1 MQMWSGTSA
10 FVAAVGDELPGL
22 DSLAD
27 GDGPTADVAV
37 DGGDVAG
44 VLELD
49 PLPEAADG
57 AVGDDGAVADGVD
70 RRADRRAK
78 VDAGVQTAPA
88 ATEP

>member
-1 MQMWSGTSA
+1 VPYGRDLLRGPGLEMQMWSGTSA

-37 DGGDVAG
+37 DGGDLAG

-49 PLPEAADG
+49 PLPEA
-57 AVGDDGAVADGVD
+57 
-70 RRADRRAK
+70 R
-78 VDAGVQTAPA
+78 
-88 ATEP
+88 

>member
-37 DGGDVAG
+37 DGGDLAG

-49 PLPEAADG
+49 PLPET
-57 AVGDDGAVADGVD
+57 
-70 RRADRRAK
+70 R
-78 VDAGVQTAPA
+78 
-88 ATEP
+88 

>member
-1 MQMWSGTSA
+1 MPYGRDLLRGPGLEMQMWSGTSA

-37 DGGDVAG
+37 DGGILPG
-44 VLELD
+44 CWKLD

-57 AVGDDGAVADGVD
+57 AVAMTVPLL
-70 RRADRRAK
+70 
-78 VDAGVQTAPA
+78 TA
-88 ATEP
+88 